1 MFASSM
7 RPGKVLFLLVFWF
20 FIFLTTATAEVV
32 ERIVAVVNDEVIS
45 QSEVEQMAKVLQSR
59 PGMALPSGSGK
70 DLQRHLLD
78 ALIIQKLAKVEAKR
92 RGITV
97 SEKEVDKAFDQFK
110 QQNRIG
116 SDEDLTR
123 MLAQNDLTVQ
133 SFKQQLADQ
142 MTQERLLIAVAGA
155 KVVVTEADV
164 RNFYDQEYPKTGGVQ
179 LHLKILNV
187 PVPAGATEAQRE
199 EVKKKAEVILQEQR
213 QGASWDELSKKY
225 GILTQ
230 DLGFVAERDLD
241 PQLAQFLSGV
251 KPGET
256 APVQTLKGFQLVQVV
271 ARREGRSRSFEEA
284 APEIRRLLET
294 RKMETVFQEWIK
306 GQRDKSHIKIM
317 M

>member
-45 QSEVEQMAKVLQSR
+45 QSEVEQMAKVLQSQ

-78 ALIIQKLAKVEAKR
+78 ALIMQKLAKTEAKR

-97 SEKEVDKAFDQFK
+97 SEKEVDKAFEQFK

-116 SDEDLTR
+116 NDEDLTR
-123 MLAQNDLTVQ
+123 MLAQNDMTVK

-142 MTQERLLIAVAGA
+142 MTQERLLVAVAGA

-179 LHLKILNV
+179 LHLKMLNI

-199 EVKKKAEVILQEQR
+199 EVKKKAELILQEHR

-225 GILTQ
+225 GMLTQ
-230 DLGFVAERDLD
+230 DVGFVAERDLD
-241 PQLAQFLSGV
+241 PQLAQFLSSV

-256 APVQTLKGFQLVQVV
+256 APVQTQKGFQLVQVV

-284 APEIRRLLET
+284 APEIRRVLER

-306 GQRDKSHIKIM
+306 GQKDKSHIKIM